1 MLNDKKNNLN
11 IGSFAYKSKIG
22 ISRLY
27 AFFLFAFIFITVI
40 VGLPQ
45 GFTGGLPDAAAE
57 TREEIRTLYKAGVDY
72 IKDSNFE
79 AAEAVFK
86 KIIEAGY
93 EFAEAYNNLG
103 YARMKLKKDADA
115 VFEFKNALRLNPD
128 FADALNNLGLL
139 YSQNPAT
146 ALMGL
151 QYLKR
156 AVELDT
162 NNANYHDSLGLGYH
176 RLGFIKEA
184 EVEFKT
190 SNLIDRTL
198 ISPVYNLGYLYES
211 NDRQKPAIAEYLKVI
226 SMRRDHL
233 MANYRLFKIYSKID
247 DRPLMANYLYSI
259 FKILKTGSKVDKNE
273 RELVEQEIICNL
285 KALIVE
291 VAVNFNADIKK
302 MTLIDRSQPG
312 GGKDSYIAPSEYL
325 ISYDEFSKKDL
336 FYFFE
341 GTELRCPQTGK
352 YYTNYIN
359 HVVCPVHGSLSVFTD
374 KLNNI
379 KQVRLN
385 YHKNICAAS
394 RKMLDY
400 AVFLHD
406 IDRGG
411 DKITEIGGDAIKSLI
426 ENGYLR
432 DIPQCPDGGSF
443 SVDENGFVKCSIH
456 GVSN

>member
-1 MLNDKKNNLN
+1 M
-11 IGSFAYKSKIG
+11 YKSQSG
-22 ISRLY
+22 LCRLC
-27 AFFLFAFIFITVI
+27 AFLAPAFILTIITVF
-40 VGLPQ
+40 LPR
-45 GFTGGLPDAAAE
+45 GFMGGPPAAAAE

-72 IKDSNFE
+72 INDSNFE

-103 YARMKLKKDADA
+103 YVRMKLKKDSEA

-139 YSQNPAT
+139 YSQNAAT

-156 AVELDT
+156 AVELDV

-190 SNLIDRTL
+190 ANLIDRTL
-198 ISPVYNLGYLYES
+198 ISPVYNLGYLYET
-211 NDRQKPAIAEYLKVI
+211 NGRQKPAIKEYLKVI
-226 SMRRDHL
+226 SMLRDHL
-233 MANYRLFKIYSKID
+233 MANYRLFKIYSKND
-247 DRPLMANYLYSI
+247 DRPLMANYLYNI
-259 FKILKTGSKVDKNE
+259 FKILKTGSKVDKSE

-302 MTLIDRSQPG
+302 MTLTDRSLPDD
-312 GGKDSYIAPSEYL
+312 GKERYIAPSEYL
-325 ISYDEFSKKDL
+325 ISYDEFSKKAL

-359 HVVCPVHGSLSVFTD
+359 HVVCPLHGSLSIFTD
-374 KLNNI
+374 KINNI

-385 YHKNICAAS
+385 YHKNICAQS

-400 AVFLHD
+400 ALFLYD
-406 IDRGG
+406 IDGG
-411 DKITEIGGDAIKSLI
+411 DEIKEISGDVIKSLI
-426 ENGYLR
+426 ESAYLR
-432 DIPQCPDGGSF
+432 DVPQCPDGGGF

-456 GVSN
+456 GTSN